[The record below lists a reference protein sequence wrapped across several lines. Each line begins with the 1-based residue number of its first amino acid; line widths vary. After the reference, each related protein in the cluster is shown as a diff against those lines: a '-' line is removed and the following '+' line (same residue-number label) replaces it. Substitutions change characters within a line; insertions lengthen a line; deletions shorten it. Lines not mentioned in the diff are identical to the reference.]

1 MDNAKMIGKH
11 EGIFSSPE
19 GGATVATL
27 PKLLDL
33 GVINSKDRIVLFIT
47 GSGLKYVDLF

>member
-1 MDNAKMIGKH
+1 
-11 EGIFSSPE
+11 
-19 GGATVATL
+19 
-27 PKLLDL
+27 LDL